1 MDHDTL
7 TALILGAIEGFT
19 EFLPIS
25 STGHLILAGDLL
37 GFQSDLGKV
46 FEIVIQLGAI
56 LAVVV
61 LFFGRLW
68 RVLVGL
74 PSDPTA
80 RRFAYAVVL
89 AFLPAAVLGVLF
101 HNFIKTVLFSPWV
114 VVTTLVLGGIV
125 ILVIERLA
133 PRPRHREIE
142 TMPMATALGIGLC
155 QAAALIPGVSRAGAT
170 ILGAE
175 MLGVDR
181 RIATEFSF
189 YLAIPTMLG
198 ATVYDLWKSRD
209 TLSANGIDLIAI
221 GFVTA
226 FVVALPV
233 VRGLIGFVG
242 RHGLVPFAWYR
253 IVVGLGWAVWL
264 FYRG

>member
-37 GFQSDLGKV
+37 GFQSDLGKL

-61 LFFGRLW
+61 LFFRRLW

-74 PSDPTA
+74 PSDPAA

-101 HNFIKTVLFSPWV
+101 HGFIKNVLFSPWV
-114 VVTTLVLGGIV
+114 VVTTLFLGGIA
-125 ILVIERLA
+125 ILAIERLA

-142 TMPMATALGIGLC
+142 TMPMATALGIGFC
-155 QAAALIPGVSRAGAT
+155 QALALIPGVSRAGAT

-209 TLSANGIDLIAI
+209 ALSANGIDLIVI

-242 RHGLVPFAWYR
+242 RHGLAPFAWYR
-253 IVVGLGWAVWL
+253 IALGVGWAVWL

>member
-7 TALILGAIEGFT
+7 TALILGALEGFT

-37 GFQSDLGKV
+37 GFQSDLGKL

-61 LFFGRLW
+61 LFFPRLW

-74 PSDPTA
+74 PRDSAA
-80 RRFAYAVVL
+80 RRFAYAVIL
-89 AFLPAAVLGVLF
+89 AFLPAAVLGALL

-114 VVTTLVLGGIV
+114 VVTTLVVGGLV
-125 ILVIERLA
+125 ILAVERLA
-133 PRPRHREIE
+133 PKPRIREIE
-142 TMPMATALGIGLC
+142 ALPMKTALSIGFC
-155 QAAALIPGVSRAGAT
+155 QALALIPGVSRAGAT

-181 RIATEFSF
+181 RVATEFSF

-198 ATVYDLWKSRD
+198 ATVFDLWKSRAA
-209 TLSANGIDLIAI
+209 LSTGGTELIAI

-226 FVVALPV
+226 FVVAIPV

-242 RHGLVPFAWYR
+242 RHGLTPFAWYR
-253 IVVGLGWAVWL
+253 IIFGIAFGAWL
-264 FYRG
+264 FYA

>member
-37 GFQSDLGKV
+37 GFQSDLGKL

-61 LFFGRLW
+61 LFFRRLW

-74 PSDPTA
+74 PSDPAA

-101 HNFIKTVLFSPWV
+101 HGFIKNVLFSPWV
-114 VVTTLVLGGIV
+114 VVTTLFLGGIA
-125 ILVIERLA
+125 ILAIERLA

-142 TMPMATALGIGLC
+142 TMPMATALGIGFC
-155 QAAALIPGVSRAGAT
+155 QALALIPGVSRAGAT

-209 TLSANGIDLIAI
+209 ALSANGIDLIVI

-242 RHGLVPFAWYR
+242 RHGLAPFAWYR
-253 IVVGLGWAVWL
+253 IALGVGWAVWL
-264 FYRG
+264 FYQG

>member
-7 TALILGAIEGFT
+7 TALILGALEGFT

-37 GFQSDLGKV
+37 GFQSDLGKL

-61 LFFGRLW
+61 LFFPRLW

-74 PSDPTA
+74 PRDAGA
-80 RRFAYAVVL
+80 RRFAYAVIL

-101 HNFIKTVLFSPWV
+101 HNFIKSVLFSPWV
-114 VVTTLVLGGIV
+114 VVTTLVLGGIA
-125 ILVIERLA
+125 ILAIERLA

-142 TMPMATALGIGLC
+142 TMPMTTALGIGLC
-155 QAAALIPGVSRAGAT
+155 QALALIPGVSRAGAT

-198 ATVYDLWKSRD
+198 ATVFDLWKNRAVITASS
-209 TLSANGIDLIAI
+209 THLIAI

-226 FVVALPV
+226 FMVAIPV

-253 IVVGLGWAVWL
+253 IIFGIAFGAWL
-264 FYRG
+264 FYA